1 MRKSM
6 LVAVL
11 CASVL
16 TLSTLPV
23 RAATSTNEFDV
34 VLVVASPTTWE
45 SIKYNTGSG
54 EAWIAQAGKW
64 MPIEDKTKIPQGK
77 YSVKMMAL
85 TGDWAAIRLEV
96 TTGKSWQCRAG
107 AWMEMTHATA
117 DSINS
122 APTVEKTRAPA
133 APIYPPTD
141 PKLFDEG
148 KKKQP

>member
-1 MRKSM
+1 MKIPVR
-6 LVAVL
+6 VAVL

-16 TLSTLPV
+16 TLSTLHA
-23 RAATSTNEFDV
+23 RAATPTNEFDV

-54 EAWIAQAGKW
+54 EAWIAQTGKW

-77 YSVKMMAL
+77 YIVKMMAL

-96 TTGKSWQCRAG
+96 TTGQSWQCRAG
-107 AWMEMTHATA
+107 AWVEMTHAPA
-117 DSINS
+117 DSIHP
-122 APTVEKTRAPA
+122 APTVGKTRAPA
-133 APIYPPTD
+133 APVYPPAD

>member
-1 MRKSM
+1 MRSFM

-23 RAATSTNEFDV
+23 RAATPTNEFDV

-54 EAWIAQAGKW
+54 EAWIAQAGRW
-64 MPIEDKTKIPQGK
+64 MPIEDKSKIPQGK

-107 AWMEMTHATA
+107 SGVEMTH
-117 DSINS
+117 
-122 APTVEKTRAPA
+122 APA
-133 APIYPPTD
+133 APIYPPADT
-141 PKLFDEG
+141 KLFDEG